1 MLMLYNFSSEDKVN
15 NNEIIRKC
23 ISPGYLCDVHQ
34 ALLYDVFI
42 NSSWL
47 FLNGRNNLYFSLN
60 ILRCAI
66 YVDILSISGIS

>member
-1 MLMLYNFSSEDKVN
+1 MLYNFSSEDKVN

-34 ALLYDVFI
+34 ALLYNVVFI
-42 NSSWL
+42 NSSCL

-60 ILRCAI
+60 ILCCAI